1 MKLYINDYEIQYKL
15 ENENSLQDVYYYL
28 EKEVRKFNQYI
39 IDYKYDLEHN
49 LTFSSLK
56 EIPINLVKNF
66 YVYTGDIKEL
76 FYFSFRSIYEYI
88 DEIGSYC
95 FENDKIDAKTLQD
108 LKEGINH
115 IEEFIKIIKEYFG
128 KNFENI
134 TINLP
139 EGTEKNFSQSYKN
152 LITVI
157 QNLNEKNY
165 LELREEI
172 LSELRVFR
180 IFTEKNIFSILSELI
195 DDKESLDIIDEF
207 YNKIKTLNETLSN
220 INISIQTGKENQGLE
235 LLLDILK
242 DLDVY
247 ITLLIS
253 IVEKHKTKLNEFY
266 KEIKECFFN
275 IIKKLQSIEK
285 AFYNNDF
292 IEIGDLLEYE
302 LSEDFIALK
311 NYISEL
317 KKILIGFSYQKI

>member
-139 EGTEKNFSQSYKN
+139 EGTEKNFSQSYEN